1 MKHSKRGNGPDAC
14 VLQRPAPGSG
24 SIRPQGDGRLRS
36 CGRIH
41 RTWTSHGASG
51 GRVMGRV
58 AGAQESSS
66 TTTYWPRRNCSWK
79 RTPGAPFGSDHL
91 FAPSDVWV
99 ADWGP
104 TLQPAPHG
112 GHQYLGGRGRPSRC
126 PGPPGAQAHQ
136 HDAQALRPGPEQP
149 YAGSERADQ
158 RAYLMDARGRNAGCR
173 TCQSQAEVEWRHRAT
188 CFLAYGFNSKA
199 LPPTSTGAVLH

>member
-79 RTPGAPFGSDHL
+79 RTPGAPFGSDHS

-126 PGPPGAQAHQ
+126 PGPPGGHKHISTTRKHYVPVLNSRMQEA
-136 HDAQALRPGPEQP
+136 
-149 YAGSERADQ
+149 SE
-158 RAYLMDARGRNAGCR
+158 LINGRFSWTR
-173 TCQSQAEVEWRHRAT
+173 VVETQGVEHVSR
-188 CFLAYGFNSKA
+188 KQK
-199 LPPTSTGAVLH
+199 